1 MARVYEFVTS
11 AARACPRDVG
21 RRRWAPTAL
30 PALAFAAALLV
41 GGCGPGSSAAD
52 DKPAGHR
59 GADGHEEVP
68 VSVLP
73 SKPSKPMTVQQLAS
87 GMGCTPE
94 LGGQYADYRL
104 AWCEIEG
111 GKMVITEFDT
121 VEGQTAWLK
130 HSKDYGGVYLVGER
144 WLVTGNSLAEIS
156 PLQDK
161 FGGKIEQGD
170 IHGPPP
176 PRTTPPKPA
185 N

>member
-1 MARVYEFVTS
+1 
-11 AARACPRDVG
+11 
-21 RRRWAPTAL
+21 L
-30 PALAFAAALLV
+30 ALAAGLFL
-41 GGCGPGSSAAD
+41 GGCGGSSSSGGG
-52 DKPAGHR
+52 KHG
-59 GADGHEEVP
+59 GDGHDEVP

-73 SKPSKPMTVQQLAS
+73 SKPSKPMTVQQLAK
-87 GMGCTPE
+87 GLGCEPE

-104 AWCEIEG
+104 AWCEING
-111 GKMVITEFDT
+111 TKMVLTEFDT
-121 VEGQTAWLK
+121 ADGQNAWLK

-144 WLVTGNSLAEIS
+144 WLVTGNTLAQIS

-176 PRTTPPKPA
+176 PRTTVKA